1 MTNSKFTMLLRQC
14 RINSGLTQKQVA
26 TALNVERSTYAYY
39 ETGETRPSCE
49 FVLKV
54 SKIFNVD
61 YRIFMDAI
69 ADTKIINVDDEEEDE
84 AGPALARME
93 DIYKLS
99 QKEQNLVLTYR
110 VLPPER
116 QKEISEIV
124 IPNLSDG
131 KKKKVK

>member
-39 ETGETRPSCE
+39 ETGETRPGCE

-69 ADTKIINVDDEEEDE
+69 ADTKTIDVNDDEAE
-84 AGPALARME
+84 PVLARIE
-93 DIYKLS
+93 NIYNLS
-99 QKEQNLVLTYR
+99 RKEQNLVLAYR
-110 VLPPER
+110 VLPPDR